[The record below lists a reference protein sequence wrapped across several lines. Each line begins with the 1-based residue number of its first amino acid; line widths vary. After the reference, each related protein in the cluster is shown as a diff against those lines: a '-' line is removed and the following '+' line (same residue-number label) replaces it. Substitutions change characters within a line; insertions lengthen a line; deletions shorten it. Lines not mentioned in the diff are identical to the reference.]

1 MPSRPAPKRKRP
13 ARSRRPLKYVWDA
26 ERVKALRDHLGM
38 TQTQFAQELG
48 TQQQTVSEWECGYH
62 IPKGPS
68 VKLLQLI
75 AERAGFVY
83 KTTSSDKE

>member
-1 MPSRPAPKRKRP
+1 MPGRPAPKRKRP
-13 ARSRRPLKYVWDA
+13 ARGRRPLKYEWDA
-26 ERVKALRDHLGM
+26 ARVKALRDHLGL

-62 IPKGPS
+62 TPKGTS
-68 VKLLQLI
+68 VKLLQLV

-83 KTTSSDKE
+83 KATPSDKE